1 VYDMKQ
7 DTKQEAKYDDVFD
20 LARCGVLFAQDDAG
34 GFSLPEDAAKILL
47 LPSGTFLCAKDTFYF
62 DGTCGATR
70 MYNVLRLLC
79 HDIPTRVFDMPVTSL
94 RDYQTGIGFDLKKEK
109 TYPLCPMDA
118 QAIALDVQSG
128 SIVLVA
134 DEENLCL
141 TLYAAAWHKNRP
153 RAAQI
158 LSQMRTFM
166 QNWIMQRA

>member
-1 VYDMKQ
+1 MKQ
-7 DTKQEAKYDDVFD
+7 DGKHDDFFD
-20 LARCGVLFAQDDAG
+20 LARYGSLCAKDDTSDLF
-34 GFSLPEDAAKILL
+34 LPEDAAKILL

-62 DGTCGATR
+62 DGSCGATR

-79 HDIPTRVFDMPVTSL
+79 HDIPTQIFDMPVTSL

-128 SIVLVA
+128 SIVLTA

-153 RAAQI
+153 RAGVI
-158 LSQMRTFM
+158 LQQMRTFM